1 MIAVLLLL
9 AVTVWM
15 ACDSYRRLCVA
26 NKLNEAT
33 KEERVKI
40 KAAWDEL
47 NSVARRLK

>member
-1 MIAVLLLL
+1 MIAELIAVLLLL

-15 ACDSYRRLCVA
+15 ACDSYKRLCVA

-33 KEERVKI
+33 KEEWVKI

-47 NSVARRLK
+47 RVV